1 MRAGITVGMTLGLL
15 AWNLMMY
22 ADGYD
27 ELEDWDKD
35 TYWHIMPGTKWHMSH
50 SQAI

>member
-1 MRAGITVGMTLGLL
+1 MTLGLL

-22 ADGYD
+22 ADGCD

-35 TYWHIMPGTKWHMSH
+35 TYWHTHAGDNSGAFLPSI
-50 SQAI
+50 